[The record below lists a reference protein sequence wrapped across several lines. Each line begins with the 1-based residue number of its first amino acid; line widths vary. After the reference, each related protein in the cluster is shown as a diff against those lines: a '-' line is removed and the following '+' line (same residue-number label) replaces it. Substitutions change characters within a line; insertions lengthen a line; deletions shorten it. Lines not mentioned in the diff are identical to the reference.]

1 MDMAG
6 DGDSRAAVV
15 AHAATLAPATPM
27 VQSTT
32 CAVVTISSSSALA
45 QTVPLRTAQPSS
57 YGTPLRKPAFPAG
70 PGHTWLPRLLSAS
83 VTKERPG
90 TSRPTPA

>member
-15 AHAATLAPATPM
+15 AHAATLAPAILT
-27 VQSTT
+27 VQSIT
-32 CAVVTISSSSALA
+32 CAVVAISSSSALA
-45 QTVPLRTAQPSS
+45 QPVPLRTARPSS
-57 YGTPLRKPAFPAG
+57 YGTPLRKPVFPAD

-90 TSRPTPA
+90 TTRPTLA